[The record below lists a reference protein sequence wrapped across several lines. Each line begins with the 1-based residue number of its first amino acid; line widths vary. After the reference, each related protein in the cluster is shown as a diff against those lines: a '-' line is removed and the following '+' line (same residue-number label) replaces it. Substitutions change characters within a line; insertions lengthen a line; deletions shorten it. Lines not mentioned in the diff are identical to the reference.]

1 MNRLRYD
8 VYGAILGA
16 GLPIVATIIEAFR
29 QLGSVAPAAL
39 LRTHLH
45 QPLLWIMDTTPFV
58 LAALG
63 KVIQRQ
69 HDDLVL
75 QSGELVQQSDQIVR
89 LEQARRESFDRTAKE
104 LSHAA
109 QGLLGNVAAFTRT
122 TSDAAAS
129 ARQTTTSMSQLSQG
143 AAAAALTAE
152 TVIGLAVQAERQS
165 EQGLAQA
172 EASGAELLRLA
183 EEVRGLSRR
192 IEALDAQMRD
202 VYELGD
208 RVRTVADRS
217 EQIAESAALVA
228 VRAGRGADG
237 LPELAEGLRHQA
249 AETRS
254 AAAQVRQILT
264 DVHREMLA
272 AMSAAEGGIER
283 AQLGAMAATRT
294 GETIRGLATALSE
307 SARAAREI
315 ARVAQQQEGA
325 IEQVLKSMS
334 EIAHATDE
342 TLAST
347 REVDREARALNEL
360 ATFLRTA
367 TKA

>member
-1 MNRLRYD
+1 MKRLRYD
-8 VYGAILGA
+8 VYGAIVGA
-16 GLPIVATIIEAFR
+16 GLPIVATLIETFR
-29 QLGSVAPAAL
+29 QLGTLAPAAI

-69 HDDLVL
+69 HDDLVR
-75 QSGELVQQSDQIVR
+75 QSEELVHQSDEIVR

-109 QGLLGNVAAFTRT
+109 QGLLGNVAAFTRL
-122 TSDAAAS
+122 TSEAAGS
-129 ARQTTTSMSQLSQG
+129 VRQTTLTMNQLSQG

-152 TVIGLAVQAERQS
+152 TVIGLAVAAERQS

-172 EASGAELLRLA
+172 EASGTELLLLA

-192 IEALDAQMRD
+192 IEALDAQMRE
-202 VYELGD
+202 VYDLGD
-208 RVRTVADRS
+208 LVRSVADRS
-217 EQIAESAALVA
+217 EQVAEGAALVA
-228 VRAGRGADG
+228 ARAGRGQDG
-237 LPELAEGLRHQA
+237 LAELAERLRGQG
-249 AETRS
+249 AETRT

-264 DVHREMLA
+264 DVHRAMLG
-272 AMSAAEGGIER
+272 AMSAAEEGIAR
-283 AQLGAMAATRT
+283 AQLGAKTANRT

-325 IEQVLKSMS
+325 IEQVLKSMN

-347 REVDREARALNEL
+347 HEVDREARALNEL
-360 ATFLRTA
+360 ATLLKAA